1 MAEKCCGGIWDG
13 VSSCSY
19 PCGNKGKV
27 QRDGKWYCG
36 THDPQ
41 KVVARRLKNEA
52 KWQTETQVV
61 RDAYEAARIRGKQ
74 ADAFPELVA
83 ALRGLYSGIQQDGGN
98 RPYDTAM
105 NMAREALT
113 LVAKI
118 EKEQGN
124 E

>member
-1 MAEKCCGGIWDG
+1 MAEKCCNKVFGGYD
-13 VSSCSY
+13 Y
-19 PCGNKGKV
+19 YRCGRPGKI
-27 QRDGKWYCG
+27 QRDGRWYCG
-36 THDPQ
+36 FCDPV
-41 KVVARRLKNEA
+41 KVAARRAKQYAKIEA
-52 KWQTETQVV
+52 ETQVV
-61 RDAYEAARIRGKQ
+61 RDAYKAALIRGKQ